1 MSLGR
6 EARRHLRAHKYG
18 VLSTLSRA
26 LDGYPFGSIVPF
38 ALDDRAY
45 PVILASRL
53 AEHARNFSADPR
65 VSLLVHEAGADVQAG
80 ARVTLLGKTV
90 PVATGDPAA
99 ERYLRYFPAARDYL
113 RLDFDF
119 YRIEPVTLR
128 VVAGFG
134 KIHWISREAYM
145 PPENSLAAHESA
157 ILAHMNADHADSLR
171 DYCRFYHRHNAGNP
185 AMVGID
191 CDGFDVRADGAL
203 LRFAFD
209 PPVIDAAQ
217 ARAALVAMAQQ
228 SRAP

>member
-6 EARRHLRAHKYG
+6 EARHHLRAHKHG

-53 AEHARNFSADPR
+53 AEHTRNFSADPR

-90 PVATGDPAA
+90 PIAAGEPVA

-128 VVAGFG
+128 VVAGPG

-145 PPENSLAAHESA
+145 PPENNLAVHEND

-171 DYCRFYHRHNAGNP
+171 GYCRFYHRRNAANP

-191 CDGFDVRADGAL
+191 CDGFDVRADGEL

-209 PPVIDAAQ
+209 PPVLDATQ